1 MKIYTRYAICVL
13 SFLWLTHSANKPSPI
28 DDDLNEKTN
37 NSAVKSTEGDR
48 VQRVKGLFGRLFGRR
63 SSGNREET
71 KPAEEYK
78 PVPKVVPLSRAS
90 AGTESTKTIK
100 SSLRTANTQVMQKV
114 QMEAGFED
122 GFMESETLIPSPS
135 VVRVS
140 PKASE
145 PVKSAVSDVST
156 AARQQPNVPSGEYVV
171 RPGDSL
177 LLIARNLYQDPSKWT
192 MIRDLNGLTSNV
204 LQVGQ
209 RLKLP
214 STALVARPL
223 STEDS
228 SASSRMEAAYIEA
241 TRLEDLFPA
250 DRYRF
255 KIYRVGTGDTLS
267 SIASK
272 EMGSARLAPNLGRF
286 NDIAPN
292 GYLIAGQSLV
302 VPIRKE

>member
-1 MKIYTRYAICVL
+1 MKNYGRYALCIMSCVL
-13 SFLWLTHSANKPSPI
+13 ISSTSANQPHLN
-28 DDDLNEKTN
+28 DDLSPSR
-37 NSAVKSTEGDR
+37 SAGVSQSSDGDR

-63 SSGNREET
+63 SSNPKVETEKQEEV
-71 KPAEEYK
+71 K

-90 AGTESTKTIK
+90 SVSEEKRVVQ
-100 SSLRTANTQVMQKV
+100 SLRTANTQVVQKI
-114 QMEAGFED
+114 QMESGFED
-122 GFMESETLIPSPS
+122 GFAETETLIPSPS
-135 VVRVS
+135 VVRLN
-140 PKASE
+140 PASE
-145 PVKSAVSDVST
+145 AVKSSAPQAAVVNRNT
-156 AARQQPNVPSGEYVV
+156 SGGSATEYVV

-177 LLIARNLYQDPSKWT
+177 LLIARNLYQDPSVWT
-192 MIRDLNGLTSNV
+192 KIRDLNGLSSNV
-204 LQVGQ
+204 IHVGQ

-214 STALVARPL
+214 AIALAARPQN
-223 STEDS
+223 SDVSPAT
-228 SASSRMEAAYIEA
+228 AAIETAYTEA

-267 SIASK
+267 SIASR